1 MQYSNVNIPATTIKR
16 IGMDTQ
22 TTSME
27 SLFERLKNYVENRIE
42 LLKLKAI
49 DRSSS
54 FASTLITYVVVSVFF
69 VLFFMFLNI
78 GLALLIGDL
87 LGKGYYGFF
96 IIAVFYVVVG
106 IILLK
111 FKDKWV
117 KAPLINMLVKA
128 LHA

>member
-1 MQYSNVNIPATTIKR
+1 MENQSTT
-16 IGMDTQ
+16 
-22 TTSME
+22 ME

-49 DRSSS
+49 DKSSS
-54 FASTLITYVVVSVFF
+54 FASALITYVVVAVFF
-69 VLFFMFLNI
+69 VLFFMFFNI

-87 LGKGYYGFF
+87 LGRAYWGFF
-96 IIAVFYVVVG
+96 IIAALYVVVG
-106 IILLK
+106 IVLIK

-117 KAPLINMLVKA
+117 RTPLINMLVKA